1 MVNRKKAALSLAL
14 MAAVALTGSLSVY
27 ASEANA
33 QGNPPVV
40 TAVAQI
46 PEASSSLHVD
56 NTKWNYDETNDIY
69 YQIGLVYCAKPQA
82 TEYESLAVYVPGAY
96 MPSLHVDNTK
106 WNYDETNDIYYQI
119 GLVYCAK
126 PQATEYESLAVYVPG
141 AYMQGV
147 KNPDGTYT
155 CQINPKAKVGN
166 YTTVT
171 APVVMPVNTGGYAAQ
186 KAPSS
191 YDGTGLSTYL
201 SQGFVYVYAG
211 CRGRNNGTNPDG
223 TAYDSGAP
231 WGVTDLKAAV
241 RYLRCNDSLIPG
253 NKNRIFT
260 FGHSGGGAQ
269 SALMGATGD
278 SEMYMP
284 YLSSIGA
291 LMKDSQGKPLSDA
304 IDGAMCWC
312 PITNLTQADL
322 SYEWMMG
329 QFSSEGTRAY
339 GTWTRSLSRDMARAY
354 ADSLNRMGLRD
365 EQGNVLTLTQSE
377 SGIYMAGPYGTWTR
391 SLSRDMARAYAD
403 SLNRMGLRDEQ
414 GNVLTL
420 TQSESGI
427 YMAGP
432 YYDYLKTTIE
442 TSLNNFLKDNQF
454 PLTTGQSDFQVDGAF
469 PGQGAQESMGGWT
482 PPKGAPVMP
491 MAQEEPHTYNS
502 AKEYIDAL
510 NGDNPWITYDEK
522 TNTATISSVEAF
534 VEHMKQATKSVGAF
548 DDKEYID
555 ALNGDNPWIT
565 YDEKTNTATISSVEA
580 FVEHMKQATKSVGA
594 FDDLQKAQA
603 ENLLFGNGQ
612 NDALHFDGNMTY
624 FMEKRQNTYKNYRN
638 GQNDALHFDGNMTY
652 FMEKRQNTYKN
663 YSDYDDSIRQ
673 AYEGDMNNVDA
684 LHVDTLTRQLMYDPM
699 TFILVPAG
707 EKKPSTLAKHW
718 RIHTGISQGD
728 TALTT
733 EVNLALALK
742 QRKDVEDVDFATVWE
757 KKHTMAERTGS
768 STENFIQWVKD
779 SVASEK

>member
-46 PEASSSLHVD
+46 PEASS
-56 NTKWNYDETNDIY
+56 
-69 YQIGLVYCAKPQA
+69 
-82 TEYESLAVYVPGAY
+82 
-96 MPSLHVDNTK
+96 SLHVDNTK

-260 FGHSGGGAQ
+260 FGHSGGDAQ

-377 SGIYMAGPYGTWTR
+377 SGIYMAGPY
-391 SLSRDMARAYAD
+391 
-403 SLNRMGLRDEQ
+403 
-414 GNVLTL
+414 
-420 TQSESGI
+420 
-427 YMAGP
+427 
-432 YYDYLKTTIE
+432 YDYLKTTIE

-491 MAQEEPHTYNS
+491 MTQEEPHTYNS
-502 AKEYIDAL
+502 A
-510 NGDNPWITYDEK
+510 
-522 TNTATISSVEAF
+522 
-534 VEHMKQATKSVGAF
+534 
-548 DDKEYID
+548 KEYID

-603 ENLLFGNGQ
+603 ENLLFG
-612 NDALHFDGNMTY
+612 
-624 FMEKRQNTYKNYRN
+624 N

>member
-33 QGNPPVV
+33 QGNTPVI

-46 PEASSSLHVD
+46 PEAS
-56 NTKWNYDETNDIY
+56 
-69 YQIGLVYCAKPQA
+69 
-82 TEYESLAVYVPGAY
+82 
-96 MPSLHVDNTK
+96 PSLHVDNAK

-166 YTTVT
+166 YTAAT

-211 CRGRNNGTNPDG
+211 CRGRSNGTNPDG
-223 TAYDSGAP
+223 TAYDGGAP

-241 RYLRCNDSLIPG
+241 RYLRYNDSLIPG

-291 LMKDSQGKPLSDA
+291 LMKDRQGKPLSDA

-377 SGIYMAGPYGTWTR
+377 SGIYMAGPY
-391 SLSRDMARAYAD
+391 
-403 SLNRMGLRDEQ
+403 
-414 GNVLTL
+414 
-420 TQSESGI
+420 
-427 YMAGP
+427 
-432 YYDYLKTTIE
+432 YDYLKMTIE

-454 PLTTGQSDFQVDGAF
+454 PLTTGQNDFHVDGAF
-469 PGQGAQESMGGWT
+469 PGQGVQT
-482 PPKGAPVMP
+482 GAPVGMLP
-491 MAQEEPHTYNS
+491 GRPTGPVGGGKDEVHTYNS
-502 AKEYIDAL
+502 A
-510 NGDNPWITYDEK
+510 
-522 TNTATISSVEAF
+522 
-534 VEHMKQATKSVGAF
+534 
-548 DDKEYID
+548 KEYID

-624 FMEKRQNTYKNYRN
+624 FMEKRQNTYNNYR
-638 GQNDALHFDGNMTY
+638 
-652 FMEKRQNTYKN
+652 
-663 YSDYDDSIRQ
+663 DYDDSIRQ

-684 LHVDTLTRQLMYDPM
+684 LYVDTLTRQLMYDPM
-699 TFILVPAG
+699 TFILVPEG

>member
-33 QGNPPVV
+33 QSNTPVI

-46 PEASSSLHVD
+46 PEASPSLHVD
-56 NTKWNYDETNDIY
+56 NAKWNYDETNDIY

-82 TEYESLAVYVPGAY
+82 A
-96 MPSLHVDNTK
+96 
-106 WNYDETNDIYYQI
+106 
-119 GLVYCAK
+119 
-126 PQATEYESLAVYVPG
+126 EYESLAVYVPG

-166 YTTVT
+166 YTAAT

-211 CRGRNNGTNPDG
+211 CRGRSNGTNPDG
-223 TAYDSGAP
+223 TAYDGGAP

-241 RYLRCNDSLIPG
+241 RYLRYNDSLIPG

-291 LMKDSQGKPLSDA
+291 LMKDRQGKPLSDA

-354 ADSLNRMGLRD
+354 
-365 EQGNVLTLTQSE
+365 V
-377 SGIYMAGPYGTWTR
+377 
-391 SLSRDMARAYAD
+391 D

-432 YYDYLKTTIE
+432 YYDYLKMTIE

-454 PLTTGQSDFQVDGAF
+454 PLTTGQNDFHVDGAF
-469 PGQGAQESMGGWT
+469 PGQGVQT
-482 PPKGAPVMP
+482 GAPVGMLTGGP
-491 MAQEEPHTYNS
+491 TGPVGGGKDEVHTYNS

-510 NGDNPWITYDEK
+510 NGDNPWITYDER
-522 TNTATISSVEAF
+522 
-534 VEHMKQATKSVGAF
+534 
-548 DDKEYID
+548 
-555 ALNGDNPWIT
+555 
-565 YDEKTNTATISSVEA
+565 TNTATISSVEA

-624 FMEKRQNTYKNYRN
+624 FMEKRQNTYKNYR
-638 GQNDALHFDGNMTY
+638 
-652 FMEKRQNTYKN
+652 
-663 YSDYDDSIRQ
+663 DYDDSVRQ

-699 TFILVPAG
+699 TFILVPEG

-733 EVNLALALK
+733 EVNLTLALK

-757 KKHTMAERTGS
+757 KKHTMTERTGS
-768 STENFIQWVKD
+768 STDNFIQWVKD

>member
-46 PEASSSLHVD
+46 PEASS
-56 NTKWNYDETNDIY
+56 
-69 YQIGLVYCAKPQA
+69 
-82 TEYESLAVYVPGAY
+82 
-96 MPSLHVDNTK
+96 SLHVDNTK

-211 CRGRNNGTNPDG
+211 CRGRSNGTNPDG
-223 TAYDSGAP
+223 TAYDGGAP

-377 SGIYMAGPYGTWTR
+377 SGIYMAGPY
-391 SLSRDMARAYAD
+391 
-403 SLNRMGLRDEQ
+403 
-414 GNVLTL
+414 
-420 TQSESGI
+420 
-427 YMAGP
+427 
-432 YYDYLKTTIE
+432 YDYLKTTIE

-502 AKEYIDAL
+502 AK
-510 NGDNPWITYDEK
+510 K
-522 TNTATISSVEAF
+522 
-534 VEHMKQATKSVGAF
+534 
-548 DDKEYID
+548 YID

-624 FMEKRQNTYKNYRN
+624 FMEKRQNTYKNY
-638 GQNDALHFDGNMTY
+638 
-652 FMEKRQNTYKN
+652 
-663 YSDYDDSIRQ
+663 SDYDDSIRQ

-684 LHVDTLTRQLMYDPM
+684 LHVDALTRQLMYDPM

>member
-27 ASEANA
+27 ASEANV
-33 QGNPPVV
+33 QGDTPVI

-46 PEASSSLHVD
+46 PAAS
-56 NTKWNYDETNDIY
+56 
-69 YQIGLVYCAKPQA
+69 
-82 TEYESLAVYVPGAY
+82 
-96 MPSLHVDNTK
+96 PSLHVDNTK

-166 YTTVT
+166 YTAAT

-211 CRGRNNGTNPDG
+211 CRGRSNGTNPDG
-223 TAYDSGAP
+223 TAYDGGAP

-241 RYLRCNDSLIPG
+241 RYLRYNDSLIPG

-291 LMKDSQGKPLSDA
+291 LMKDRQGKPLSDA

-377 SGIYMAGPYGTWTR
+377 SGIYMAGPY
-391 SLSRDMARAYAD
+391 
-403 SLNRMGLRDEQ
+403 
-414 GNVLTL
+414 
-420 TQSESGI
+420 
-427 YMAGP
+427 
-432 YYDYLKTTIE
+432 YDYLKTTIE

-454 PLTTGQSDFQVDGAF
+454 PLTTGQDDFHVDGAF
-469 PGQGAQESMGGWT
+469 PGQGVQT
-482 PPKGAPVMP
+482 GAPVGMLP
-491 MAQEEPHTYNS
+491 GGPTGPVGGGKDEVHTYNS

-510 NGDNPWITYDEK
+510 NGDNPWITYDER
-522 TNTATISSVEAF
+522 
-534 VEHMKQATKSVGAF
+534 
-548 DDKEYID
+548 
-555 ALNGDNPWIT
+555 
-565 YDEKTNTATISSVEA
+565 TNTATISSVEA

-624 FMEKRQNTYKNYRN
+624 FMEKRQNTYKNYR
-638 GQNDALHFDGNMTY
+638 
-652 FMEKRQNTYKN
+652 
-663 YSDYDDSIRQ
+663 DYDDSIRQ

-699 TFILVPAG
+699 TFILVPEG

-733 EVNLALALK
+733 EVNLTLALK

-768 STENFIQWVKD
+768 STDNFIQWVKD

>member
-33 QGNPPVV
+33 QGNTPVI

-46 PEASSSLHVD
+46 PEAS
-56 NTKWNYDETNDIY
+56 
-69 YQIGLVYCAKPQA
+69 
-82 TEYESLAVYVPGAY
+82 
-96 MPSLHVDNTK
+96 PSLHVDNAK

-166 YTTVT
+166 YTAAT

-211 CRGRNNGTNPDG
+211 CRGRSNGTNPDG
-223 TAYDSGAP
+223 TAYDGGAP

-241 RYLRCNDSLIPG
+241 RYLRYNDSLIPG

-291 LMKDSQGKPLSDA
+291 LMKDRQGKPLSDA
-304 IDGAMCWC
+304 VDGAMCWC

-377 SGIYMAGPYGTWTR
+377 SGIYMAGPY
-391 SLSRDMARAYAD
+391 
-403 SLNRMGLRDEQ
+403 
-414 GNVLTL
+414 
-420 TQSESGI
+420 
-427 YMAGP
+427 
-432 YYDYLKTTIE
+432 YDYLKTTIE

-454 PLTTGQSDFQVDGAF
+454 PLTTGQNDFHVDGAF
-469 PGQGAQESMGGWT
+469 PGQGVQT
-482 PPKGAPVMP
+482 GAPVGMLP
-491 MAQEEPHTYNS
+491 GGPTGLVGGGKDEVHTYNS

-510 NGDNPWITYDEK
+510 NGNNPWITYDEK
-522 TNTATISSVEAF
+522 TNTATI
-534 VEHMKQATKSVGAF
+534 
-548 DDKEYID
+548 
-555 ALNGDNPWIT
+555 P
-565 YDEKTNTATISSVEA
+565 SVEA

-612 NDALHFDGNMTY
+612 NDALHFEGNMTY
-624 FMEKRQNTYKNYRN
+624 FMEKRQNTYKNYR
-638 GQNDALHFDGNMTY
+638 
-652 FMEKRQNTYKN
+652 
-663 YSDYDDSIRQ
+663 DYDDSIRQ

-768 STENFIQWVKD
+768 SAENFIQWVKD

>member
-46 PEASSSLHVD
+46 PEASS
-56 NTKWNYDETNDIY
+56 
-69 YQIGLVYCAKPQA
+69 
-82 TEYESLAVYVPGAY
+82 
-96 MPSLHVDNTK
+96 SLHVDNTK

-377 SGIYMAGPYGTWTR
+377 SGIYMAGPY
-391 SLSRDMARAYAD
+391 
-403 SLNRMGLRDEQ
+403 
-414 GNVLTL
+414 
-420 TQSESGI
+420 
-427 YMAGP
+427 
-432 YYDYLKTTIE
+432 YDYLKTTIE

-548 DDKEYID
+548 DD
-555 ALNGDNPWIT
+555 
-565 YDEKTNTATISSVEA
+565 
-580 FVEHMKQATKSVGA
+580 
-594 FDDLQKAQA
+594 LQKAQA
-603 ENLLFGNGQ
+603 ENLLFG
-612 NDALHFDGNMTY
+612 
-624 FMEKRQNTYKNYRN
+624 N

-684 LHVDTLTRQLMYDPM
+684 LHVDTRQLMYDPM

>member
-33 QGNPPVV
+33 QGNTPVI

-46 PEASSSLHVD
+46 PEAS
-56 NTKWNYDETNDIY
+56 
-69 YQIGLVYCAKPQA
+69 
-82 TEYESLAVYVPGAY
+82 
-96 MPSLHVDNTK
+96 PSLHVDNAK

-166 YTTVT
+166 YTAAT

-211 CRGRNNGTNPDG
+211 CRGRSNGTNPDG
-223 TAYDSGAP
+223 TAYDGGAP

-241 RYLRCNDSLIPG
+241 RYLRYNDGLIPG

-291 LMKDSQGKPLSDA
+291 LMKDRQGKPLSDA

-377 SGIYMAGPYGTWTR
+377 SGIYMAGPY
-391 SLSRDMARAYAD
+391 
-403 SLNRMGLRDEQ
+403 
-414 GNVLTL
+414 
-420 TQSESGI
+420 
-427 YMAGP
+427 
-432 YYDYLKTTIE
+432 YDYLKMTIE

-454 PLTTGQSDFQVDGAF
+454 PLTTGQNDFHVDGAF
-469 PGQGAQESMGGWT
+469 PGQGAQEPMGGWT
-482 PPKGAPVMP
+482 PPKGAPMMP

-534 VEHMKQATKSVGAF
+534 VEHMKQ
-548 DDKEYID
+548 
-555 ALNGDNPWIT
+555 P
-565 YDEKTNTATISSVEA
+565 
-580 FVEHMKQATKSVGA
+580 TKSVGA

-624 FMEKRQNTYKNYRN
+624 FMEKRQNTYKNYR
-638 GQNDALHFDGNMTY
+638 
-652 FMEKRQNTYKN
+652 
-663 YSDYDDSIRQ
+663 DYDDSIRQ

>member
-33 QGNPPVV
+33 QGNTPVV

-46 PEASSSLHVD
+46 PEAS
-56 NTKWNYDETNDIY
+56 
-69 YQIGLVYCAKPQA
+69 
-82 TEYESLAVYVPGAY
+82 
-96 MPSLHVDNTK
+96 PSLHVDNTK

-166 YTTVT
+166 YTAVT

-211 CRGRNNGTNPDG
+211 CRGRSNGTNPDG
-223 TAYDSGAP
+223 TTYDGGAP

-241 RYLRCNDSLIPG
+241 RYLRYNDSLIPG

-329 QFSSEGTRAY
+329 QFSSEGTRA
-339 GTWTRSLSRDMARAY
+339 
-354 ADSLNRMGLRD
+354 
-365 EQGNVLTLTQSE
+365 
-377 SGIYMAGPYGTWTR
+377 YGTWTR

-548 DDKEYID
+548 DD
-555 ALNGDNPWIT
+555 
-565 YDEKTNTATISSVEA
+565 
-580 FVEHMKQATKSVGA
+580 
-594 FDDLQKAQA
+594 LQKAQA
-603 ENLLFGNGQ
+603 ENLLFG
-612 NDALHFDGNMTY
+612 
-624 FMEKRQNTYKNYRN
+624 N

>member
-82 TEYESLAVYVPGAY
+82 TEYESLAVYVPG
-96 MPSLHVDNTK
+96 V
-106 WNYDETNDIYYQI
+106 
-119 GLVYCAK
+119 
-126 PQATEYESLAVYVPG
+126 
-141 AYMQGV
+141 YMQGV

-211 CRGRNNGTNPDG
+211 CRGRSNGTNPDG
-223 TAYDSGAP
+223 TAYDGGAP

-329 QFSSEGTRAY
+329 QFSSEGTRA
-339 GTWTRSLSRDMARAY
+339 
-354 ADSLNRMGLRD
+354 
-365 EQGNVLTLTQSE
+365 
-377 SGIYMAGPYGTWTR
+377 YGTWTR

-548 DDKEYID
+548 DD
-555 ALNGDNPWIT
+555 
-565 YDEKTNTATISSVEA
+565 
-580 FVEHMKQATKSVGA
+580 
-594 FDDLQKAQA
+594 LQKAQA
-603 ENLLFGNGQ
+603 ENLLFG
-612 NDALHFDGNMTY
+612 
-624 FMEKRQNTYKNYRN
+624 N

-684 LHVDTLTRQLMYDPM
+684 LHVDALTRQLMYDPM

>member
-46 PEASSSLHVD
+46 PEASS
-56 NTKWNYDETNDIY
+56 
-69 YQIGLVYCAKPQA
+69 
-82 TEYESLAVYVPGAY
+82 
-96 MPSLHVDNTK
+96 SLHVDNTK

-211 CRGRNNGTNPDG
+211 CRGRSNGTNPDG
-223 TAYDSGAP
+223 TAYDGGAP

-260 FGHSGGGAQ
+260 FGHSGGDAQ

-377 SGIYMAGPYGTWTR
+377 SGIYMAGPY
-391 SLSRDMARAYAD
+391 
-403 SLNRMGLRDEQ
+403 
-414 GNVLTL
+414 
-420 TQSESGI
+420 
-427 YMAGP
+427 
-432 YYDYLKTTIE
+432 YDYLKTTIE

-482 PPKGAPVMP
+482 PSKGAPVMP
-491 MAQEEPHTYNS
+491 MTQEEPHTYNS
-502 AKEYIDAL
+502 A
-510 NGDNPWITYDEK
+510 
-522 TNTATISSVEAF
+522 
-534 VEHMKQATKSVGAF
+534 
-548 DDKEYID
+548 KEYID

-612 NDALHFDGNMTY
+612 D
-624 FMEKRQNTYKNYRN
+624 
-638 GQNDALHFDGNMTY
+638 DALHFDGNMTY

>member
-1 MVNRKKAALSLAL
+1 MVNRKKTALALAL

-33 QGNPPVV
+33 QGNTPVI

-46 PEASSSLHVD
+46 PEASPSLHVD
-56 NTKWNYDETNDIY
+56 NTRWNYDETNDIY
-69 YQIGLVYCAKPQA
+69 YQIGLIYCAKPQA
-82 TEYESLAVYVPGAY
+82 A
-96 MPSLHVDNTK
+96 
-106 WNYDETNDIYYQI
+106 
-119 GLVYCAK
+119 
-126 PQATEYESLAVYVPG
+126 EYESLAVYVPG

-166 YTTVT
+166 YTAAT

-211 CRGRNNGTNPDG
+211 CRGRSNGTNPDG
-223 TAYDSGAP
+223 TAYDGGAP

-241 RYLRCNDSLIPG
+241 RYLRYNDSLIPG

-291 LMKDSQGKPLSDA
+291 LMKDRQGKPLSDA
-304 IDGAMCWC
+304 IDGTMCWC

-377 SGIYMAGPYGTWTR
+377 SGIYMAGPY
-391 SLSRDMARAYAD
+391 
-403 SLNRMGLRDEQ
+403 
-414 GNVLTL
+414 
-420 TQSESGI
+420 
-427 YMAGP
+427 
-432 YYDYLKTTIE
+432 YDYLKMTIE

-454 PLTTGQSDFQVDGAF
+454 PLTTGQNDFHVDGAF
-469 PGQGAQESMGGWT
+469 PGQGVQT
-482 PPKGAPVMP
+482 GAPVGMLP
-491 MAQEEPHTYNS
+491 GGPTGPVGGGKDEVHTYNS

-510 NGDNPWITYDEK
+510 NGDN
-522 TNTATISSVEAF
+522 S
-534 VEHMKQATKSVGAF
+534 
-548 DDKEYID
+548 
-555 ALNGDNPWIT
+555 WIT

-624 FMEKRQNTYKNYRN
+624 FMEKRQNTYKNYR
-638 GQNDALHFDGNMTY
+638 
-652 FMEKRQNTYKN
+652 
-663 YSDYDDSIRQ
+663 DYDDSVRQ

-684 LHVDTLTRQLMYDPM
+684 LYVDTLTRQLMYDPM

-757 KKHTMAERTGS
+757 KKHTMAERIGS
-768 STENFIQWVKD
+768 STDNFIQWVKD

>member
-46 PEASSSLHVD
+46 PEASS
-56 NTKWNYDETNDIY
+56 
-69 YQIGLVYCAKPQA
+69 
-82 TEYESLAVYVPGAY
+82 
-96 MPSLHVDNTK
+96 SLHVDNTK

-377 SGIYMAGPYGTWTR
+377 SGIYMAGPY
-391 SLSRDMARAYAD
+391 
-403 SLNRMGLRDEQ
+403 
-414 GNVLTL
+414 
-420 TQSESGI
+420 
-427 YMAGP
+427 
-432 YYDYLKTTIE
+432 YDYLKTTIE

-534 VEHMKQATKSVGAF
+534 VEHMKQ
-548 DDKEYID
+548 
-555 ALNGDNPWIT
+555 
-565 YDEKTNTATISSVEA
+565 TI
-580 FVEHMKQATKSVGA
+580 KSVGA

-603 ENLLFGNGQ
+603 ENLLFG
-612 NDALHFDGNMTY
+612 
-624 FMEKRQNTYKNYRN
+624 N

>member
-46 PEASSSLHVD
+46 PEASS
-56 NTKWNYDETNDIY
+56 
-69 YQIGLVYCAKPQA
+69 
-82 TEYESLAVYVPGAY
+82 
-96 MPSLHVDNTK
+96 SLHVDNTK

-211 CRGRNNGTNPDG
+211 CRGRSNGTNPDG
-223 TAYDSGAP
+223 TAYDGGAP

-312 PITNLTQADL
+312 PVTNLTQADL

-329 QFSSEGTRAY
+329 QFSSEGTRA
-339 GTWTRSLSRDMARAY
+339 
-354 ADSLNRMGLRD
+354 
-365 EQGNVLTLTQSE
+365 
-377 SGIYMAGPYGTWTR
+377 YGTWTR

-548 DDKEYID
+548 DD
-555 ALNGDNPWIT
+555 
-565 YDEKTNTATISSVEA
+565 
-580 FVEHMKQATKSVGA
+580 
-594 FDDLQKAQA
+594 LQKAQA
-603 ENLLFGNGQ
+603 ENLLFG
-612 NDALHFDGNMTY
+612 
-624 FMEKRQNTYKNYRN
+624 N

-684 LHVDTLTRQLMYDPM
+684 LHVDALTRQLMYDPM

-718 RIHTGISQGD
+718 RIHTGIS
-728 TALTT
+728 
-733 EVNLALALK
+733 
-742 QRKDVEDVDFATVWE
+742 
-757 KKHTMAERTGS
+757 
-768 STENFIQWVKD
+768 
-779 SVASEK
+779 

>member
-33 QGNPPVV
+33 QGNTPVI

-46 PEASSSLHVD
+46 PEAS
-56 NTKWNYDETNDIY
+56 
-69 YQIGLVYCAKPQA
+69 
-82 TEYESLAVYVPGAY
+82 
-96 MPSLHVDNTK
+96 PSLHVDNAK

-166 YTTVT
+166 YTAAT

-211 CRGRNNGTNPDG
+211 CRGRSNGTNPDG
-223 TAYDSGAP
+223 TAYDGGAP

-241 RYLRCNDSLIPG
+241 RYLRYNDSLIPG

-291 LMKDSQGKPLSDA
+291 LMKDRQGKPLSDA
-304 IDGAMCWC
+304 VDGAMCWC

-377 SGIYMAGPYGTWTR
+377 SGIYMAGPY
-391 SLSRDMARAYAD
+391 
-403 SLNRMGLRDEQ
+403 
-414 GNVLTL
+414 
-420 TQSESGI
+420 
-427 YMAGP
+427 
-432 YYDYLKTTIE
+432 YDYLKTTIE

-454 PLTTGQSDFQVDGAF
+454 PLTTGQNDFHVDGAF
-469 PGQGAQESMGGWT
+469 PGQGVQT
-482 PPKGAPVMP
+482 GAPVGMLP
-491 MAQEEPHTYNS
+491 GGPTGLVGGGKDEVHTYNS

-522 TNTATISSVEAF
+522 TNTATI
-534 VEHMKQATKSVGAF
+534 
-548 DDKEYID
+548 
-555 ALNGDNPWIT
+555 P
-565 YDEKTNTATISSVEA
+565 SVEA

-624 FMEKRQNTYKNYRN
+624 FMEKRQNTYKNYR
-638 GQNDALHFDGNMTY
+638 
-652 FMEKRQNTYKN
+652 
-663 YSDYDDSIRQ
+663 DYDDSIRQ

>member
-46 PEASSSLHVD
+46 PEASS
-56 NTKWNYDETNDIY
+56 
-69 YQIGLVYCAKPQA
+69 
-82 TEYESLAVYVPGAY
+82 
-96 MPSLHVDNTK
+96 SLHVDNTK

-377 SGIYMAGPYGTWTR
+377 SGIYMAGPY
-391 SLSRDMARAYAD
+391 
-403 SLNRMGLRDEQ
+403 
-414 GNVLTL
+414 
-420 TQSESGI
+420 
-427 YMAGP
+427 
-432 YYDYLKTTIE
+432 YDYLKTTIE

-469 PGQGAQESMGGWT
+469 PGQ
-482 PPKGAPVMP
+482 GAPVMP

-548 DDKEYID
+548 DD
-555 ALNGDNPWIT
+555 
-565 YDEKTNTATISSVEA
+565 
-580 FVEHMKQATKSVGA
+580 
-594 FDDLQKAQA
+594 LQKAQA
-603 ENLLFGNGQ
+603 ENLLFG
-612 NDALHFDGNMTY
+612 
-624 FMEKRQNTYKNYRN
+624 N

>member
-46 PEASSSLHVD
+46 PEASS
-56 NTKWNYDETNDIY
+56 
-69 YQIGLVYCAKPQA
+69 
-82 TEYESLAVYVPGAY
+82 
-96 MPSLHVDNTK
+96 SLHVDNTK

-211 CRGRNNGTNPDG
+211 CRGRSNGTNPDG
-223 TAYDSGAP
+223 TAYDGGAP

-260 FGHSGGGAQ
+260 FGHSGGDAQ

-377 SGIYMAGPYGTWTR
+377 SGIYMAGPY
-391 SLSRDMARAYAD
+391 
-403 SLNRMGLRDEQ
+403 
-414 GNVLTL
+414 
-420 TQSESGI
+420 
-427 YMAGP
+427 
-432 YYDYLKTTIE
+432 YDYLKTTIE

-454 PLTTGQSDFQVDGAF
+454 PLTTGQSDFQGDGAF

-491 MAQEEPHTYNS
+491 MTQEEPHTYNS
-502 AKEYIDAL
+502 A
-510 NGDNPWITYDEK
+510 
-522 TNTATISSVEAF
+522 
-534 VEHMKQATKSVGAF
+534 
-548 DDKEYID
+548 KEYID

-612 NDALHFDGNMTY
+612 D
-624 FMEKRQNTYKNYRN
+624 
-638 GQNDALHFDGNMTY
+638 DALHFDGNMTY

>member
-33 QGNPPVV
+33 QGNTPVI

-46 PEASSSLHVD
+46 PEAS
-56 NTKWNYDETNDIY
+56 
-69 YQIGLVYCAKPQA
+69 
-82 TEYESLAVYVPGAY
+82 
-96 MPSLHVDNTK
+96 PSLHVDNAK

-166 YTTVT
+166 YTAAT

-211 CRGRNNGTNPDG
+211 CRGRSNGTNPDG
-223 TAYDSGAP
+223 TAYDGGAP

-241 RYLRCNDSLIPG
+241 RYLRYNDSLIPG

-291 LMKDSQGKPLSDA
+291 LMKDRQGKPLSDA

-312 PITNLTQADL
+312 LITNLTQADL

-377 SGIYMAGPYGTWTR
+377 SGIYMAGPY
-391 SLSRDMARAYAD
+391 
-403 SLNRMGLRDEQ
+403 
-414 GNVLTL
+414 
-420 TQSESGI
+420 
-427 YMAGP
+427 
-432 YYDYLKTTIE
+432 YDYLKTTIE

-454 PLTTGQSDFQVDGAF
+454 SLTTGQNDFHVDGAF
-469 PGQGAQESMGGWT
+469 PGQGVQT
-482 PPKGAPVMP
+482 GAPVGMLP
-491 MAQEEPHTYNS
+491 GGPTGPVGGGKDEVHTYNS
-502 AKEYIDAL
+502 A
-510 NGDNPWITYDEK
+510 
-522 TNTATISSVEAF
+522 
-534 VEHMKQATKSVGAF
+534 
-548 DDKEYID
+548 KEYID

-624 FMEKRQNTYKNYRN
+624 FMEKRQNTYKNYR
-638 GQNDALHFDGNMTY
+638 
-652 FMEKRQNTYKN
+652 
-663 YSDYDDSIRQ
+663 DYDDSIRQ

-699 TFILVPAG
+699 TFILVPEG

>member
-33 QGNPPVV
+33 QGNTPVI

-46 PEASSSLHVD
+46 PEAS
-56 NTKWNYDETNDIY
+56 
-69 YQIGLVYCAKPQA
+69 
-82 TEYESLAVYVPGAY
+82 
-96 MPSLHVDNTK
+96 PSLHVDNAK

-166 YTTVT
+166 YTAAT

-186 KAPSS
+186 KSPSS

-211 CRGRNNGTNPDG
+211 CRGRSNGTNPDG
-223 TAYDSGAP
+223 TAYDGGAP

-241 RYLRCNDSLIPG
+241 RYLRYNDSLIPG

-291 LMKDSQGKPLSDA
+291 LMKDRQGKPLSDA
-304 IDGAMCWC
+304 VDGAMCWC

-377 SGIYMAGPYGTWTR
+377 SGIYMAGPY
-391 SLSRDMARAYAD
+391 
-403 SLNRMGLRDEQ
+403 
-414 GNVLTL
+414 
-420 TQSESGI
+420 
-427 YMAGP
+427 
-432 YYDYLKTTIE
+432 YDYLKTTIE

-454 PLTTGQSDFQVDGAF
+454 PLTTGQNDFHVDGAF
-469 PGQGAQESMGGWT
+469 PGQGVQT
-482 PPKGAPVMP
+482 GAPVGMLP
-491 MAQEEPHTYNS
+491 GGPTGLVGGGKDEVHTYNS

-510 NGDNPWITYDEK
+510 NGNNPWITYDEK
-522 TNTATISSVEAF
+522 TNTATI
-534 VEHMKQATKSVGAF
+534 
-548 DDKEYID
+548 
-555 ALNGDNPWIT
+555 P
-565 YDEKTNTATISSVEA
+565 SVEA

-612 NDALHFDGNMTY
+612 NDALHFEGNMTY
-624 FMEKRQNTYKNYRN
+624 FMEKRQNTYKNYR
-638 GQNDALHFDGNMTY
+638 
-652 FMEKRQNTYKN
+652 
-663 YSDYDDSIRQ
+663 DYDDSIRQ

-768 STENFIQWVKD
+768 SAENFIQWVKD

>member
-33 QGNPPVV
+33 QGNTPVI

-46 PEASSSLHVD
+46 PEAS
-56 NTKWNYDETNDIY
+56 
-69 YQIGLVYCAKPQA
+69 
-82 TEYESLAVYVPGAY
+82 
-96 MPSLHVDNTK
+96 PSLHVDNAK

-166 YTTVT
+166 YTAAT

-211 CRGRNNGTNPDG
+211 CRGRSNGTNPDG
-223 TAYDSGAP
+223 TAYDGGAP

-241 RYLRCNDSLIPG
+241 RYLRYNDSLIPG

-291 LMKDSQGKPLSDA
+291 LMKDRQGKPLSDA
-304 IDGAMCWC
+304 VDGAMCWC

-377 SGIYMAGPYGTWTR
+377 SGIYMAGPY
-391 SLSRDMARAYAD
+391 
-403 SLNRMGLRDEQ
+403 
-414 GNVLTL
+414 
-420 TQSESGI
+420 
-427 YMAGP
+427 
-432 YYDYLKTTIE
+432 YDYLKTTIE

-454 PLTTGQSDFQVDGAF
+454 PLTTGQNDFHVDGAF
-469 PGQGAQESMGGWT
+469 PGQGVQT
-482 PPKGAPVMP
+482 GAPVGMLP
-491 MAQEEPHTYNS
+491 GGPTGGGKDEVHTYNS

-522 TNTATISSVEAF
+522 TNTATI
-534 VEHMKQATKSVGAF
+534 
-548 DDKEYID
+548 
-555 ALNGDNPWIT
+555 P
-565 YDEKTNTATISSVEA
+565 SVEA

-624 FMEKRQNTYKNYRN
+624 FMEKRQNTYKNYR
-638 GQNDALHFDGNMTY
+638 
-652 FMEKRQNTYKN
+652 
-663 YSDYDDSIRQ
+663 DYDDSIRQ

-684 LHVDTLTRQLMYDPM
+684 LHVDTLTRQLMYDPL

>member
-46 PEASSSLHVD
+46 PAASS
-56 NTKWNYDETNDIY
+56 
-69 YQIGLVYCAKPQA
+69 
-82 TEYESLAVYVPGAY
+82 
-96 MPSLHVDNTK
+96 SLHVDNTK

-171 APVVMPVNTGGYAAQ
+171 APVVMPVNTGGYAVQ

-211 CRGRNNGTNPDG
+211 YRGRNNGTNPDG

-377 SGIYMAGPYGTWTR
+377 SGIYMAGPY
-391 SLSRDMARAYAD
+391 
-403 SLNRMGLRDEQ
+403 
-414 GNVLTL
+414 
-420 TQSESGI
+420 
-427 YMAGP
+427 
-432 YYDYLKTTIE
+432 YDYLKTTIE

-548 DDKEYID
+548 DD
-555 ALNGDNPWIT
+555 
-565 YDEKTNTATISSVEA
+565 
-580 FVEHMKQATKSVGA
+580 
-594 FDDLQKAQA
+594 LQKAQA
-603 ENLLFGNGQ
+603 ENLLFG
-612 NDALHFDGNMTY
+612 
-624 FMEKRQNTYKNYRN
+624 N

-718 RIHTGISQGD
+718 RIHTGIFQGD

>member
-69 YQIGLVYCAKPQA
+69 YL
-82 TEYESLAVYVPGAY
+82 
-96 MPSLHVDNTK
+96 
-106 WNYDETNDIYYQI
+106 I

-377 SGIYMAGPYGTWTR
+377 SGIYMAGPY
-391 SLSRDMARAYAD
+391 
-403 SLNRMGLRDEQ
+403 
-414 GNVLTL
+414 
-420 TQSESGI
+420 
-427 YMAGP
+427 
-432 YYDYLKTTIE
+432 YDYLKTTIE

-548 DDKEYID
+548 DD
-555 ALNGDNPWIT
+555 
-565 YDEKTNTATISSVEA
+565 
-580 FVEHMKQATKSVGA
+580 
-594 FDDLQKAQA
+594 LQKAQA
-603 ENLLFGNGQ
+603 ENLLFG
-612 NDALHFDGNMTY
+612 
-624 FMEKRQNTYKNYRN
+624 N

>member
-33 QGNPPVV
+33 QSNTPVI
-40 TAVAQI
+40 TAVAQV
-46 PEASSSLHVD
+46 PEVL
-56 NTKWNYDETNDIY
+56 
-69 YQIGLVYCAKPQA
+69 
-82 TEYESLAVYVPGAY
+82 
-96 MPSLHVDNTK
+96 PSLHVDNAK

-166 YTTVT
+166 YTAAT

-211 CRGRNNGTNPDG
+211 CRGRSNGTNPDG
-223 TAYDSGAP
+223 TAYDGGAP

-241 RYLRCNDSLIPG
+241 RYLRYNDSLIPG

-377 SGIYMAGPYGTWTR
+377 SGIYMAG
-391 SLSRDMARAYAD
+391 S
-403 SLNRMGLRDEQ
+403 
-414 GNVLTL
+414 
-420 TQSESGI
+420 
-427 YMAGP
+427 
-432 YYDYLKTTIE
+432 YYDYLKMTIE

-454 PLTTGQSDFQVDGAF
+454 PLTTGQNDFHVDGAF
-469 PGQGAQESMGGWT
+469 PGQGVQT
-482 PPKGAPVMP
+482 GAPVGMLP
-491 MAQEEPHTYNS
+491 GRPTGPVGGGKDEVHTYNS
-502 AKEYIDAL
+502 A
-510 NGDNPWITYDEK
+510 
-522 TNTATISSVEAF
+522 
-534 VEHMKQATKSVGAF
+534 
-548 DDKEYID
+548 KEYID

-624 FMEKRQNTYKNYRN
+624 FMEKRQNTYNNYR
-638 GQNDALHFDGNMTY
+638 
-652 FMEKRQNTYKN
+652 
-663 YSDYDDSIRQ
+663 DYDDSIRQ

-733 EVNLALALK
+733 EINLALALK

-768 STENFIQWVKD
+768 STDNFIQWVKD

>member
-33 QGNPPVV
+33 QGNTPVV

-46 PEASSSLHVD
+46 PEAS
-56 NTKWNYDETNDIY
+56 
-69 YQIGLVYCAKPQA
+69 
-82 TEYESLAVYVPGAY
+82 
-96 MPSLHVDNTK
+96 PSLHVDNTK

-141 AYMQGV
+141 VYMQGV

-166 YTTVT
+166 YTAAT

-211 CRGRNNGTNPDG
+211 CRGRSNGTNPDG
-223 TAYDSGAP
+223 TAYDGGAP

-241 RYLRCNDSLIPG
+241 RYLRYNDSLIPG

-312 PITNLTQADL
+312 PITNLTQANL

-339 GTWTRSLSRDMARAY
+339 GTWTRSLSK
-354 ADSLNRMGLRD
+354 
-365 EQGNVLTLTQSE
+365 
-377 SGIYMAGPYGTWTR
+377 
-391 SLSRDMARAYAD
+391 DMARAYAD

-454 PLTTGQSDFQVDGAF
+454 PLTTGQRDFQVDGAF

-548 DDKEYID
+548 DD
-555 ALNGDNPWIT
+555 
-565 YDEKTNTATISSVEA
+565 
-580 FVEHMKQATKSVGA
+580 
-594 FDDLQKAQA
+594 LQKAQA

-624 FMEKRQNTYKNYRN
+624 FMEKRQNTYKNYR
-638 GQNDALHFDGNMTY
+638 
-652 FMEKRQNTYKN
+652 
-663 YSDYDDSIRQ
+663 DYDDSIRQ

-768 STENFIQWVKD
+768 STDNFINWVNE
-779 SVASEK
+779 SVAGEK

>member
-33 QGNPPVV
+33 QSNTPVI

-46 PEASSSLHVD
+46 PEAS
-56 NTKWNYDETNDIY
+56 
-69 YQIGLVYCAKPQA
+69 
-82 TEYESLAVYVPGAY
+82 
-96 MPSLHVDNTK
+96 PSLHVDNAK

-166 YTTVT
+166 YTAAT

-211 CRGRNNGTNPDG
+211 CRGRSNGTNPDG
-223 TAYDSGAP
+223 TAYDGGAP

-241 RYLRCNDSLIPG
+241 RYLRYNDSLIPG

-291 LMKDSQGKPLSDA
+291 LMKDRQGKPLSDA

-339 GTWTRSLSRDMARAY
+339 GTWTRSLSR
-354 ADSLNRMGLRD
+354 N
-365 EQGNVLTLTQSE
+365 
-377 SGIYMAGPYGTWTR
+377 
-391 SLSRDMARAYAD
+391 MARAYAD

-432 YYDYLKTTIE
+432 YYDYLKMTIE

-454 PLTTGQSDFQVDGAF
+454 PLTTGQNDFHVDGAF
-469 PGQGAQESMGGWT
+469 PGQGAQEPMGGWT
-482 PPKGAPVMP
+482 PSKGAPMMP

-502 AKEYIDAL
+502 A
-510 NGDNPWITYDEK
+510 
-522 TNTATISSVEAF
+522 
-534 VEHMKQATKSVGAF
+534 
-548 DDKEYID
+548 KEYID

-624 FMEKRQNTYKNYRN
+624 FMEKRQNTYKNYR
-638 GQNDALHFDGNMTY
+638 
-652 FMEKRQNTYKN
+652 
-663 YSDYDDSIRQ
+663 DYDDSIRQ

>member
-33 QGNPPVV
+33 QGNTPVI

-46 PEASSSLHVD
+46 PEAS
-56 NTKWNYDETNDIY
+56 
-69 YQIGLVYCAKPQA
+69 
-82 TEYESLAVYVPGAY
+82 
-96 MPSLHVDNTK
+96 PSLHVDNAK

-166 YTTVT
+166 YTAAT

-211 CRGRNNGTNPDG
+211 CRGRSNGTNPDG
-223 TAYDSGAP
+223 TAYDGGAP

-241 RYLRCNDSLIPG
+241 RYLRYNDSLIPG

-291 LMKDSQGKPLSDA
+291 LMKDRQGKPLSDA
-304 IDGAMCWC
+304 VDGAMCWC

-377 SGIYMAGPYGTWTR
+377 SGIYMAGPY
-391 SLSRDMARAYAD
+391 
-403 SLNRMGLRDEQ
+403 
-414 GNVLTL
+414 
-420 TQSESGI
+420 
-427 YMAGP
+427 
-432 YYDYLKTTIE
+432 YDYLKTTIE

-454 PLTTGQSDFQVDGAF
+454 PLTTGQNDFHVDGAF
-469 PGQGAQESMGGWT
+469 PGQGVQT
-482 PPKGAPVMP
+482 GAPVGMLP
-491 MAQEEPHTYNS
+491 GGPTGLVGEEKMKCIP
-502 AKEYIDAL
+502 
-510 NGDNPWITYDEK
+510 IT
-522 TNTATISSVEAF
+522 V
-534 VEHMKQATKSVGAF
+534 Q
-548 DDKEYID
+548 
-555 ALNGDNPWIT
+555 
-565 YDEKTNTATISSVEA
+565 
-580 FVEHMKQATKSVGA
+580 
-594 FDDLQKAQA
+594 
-603 ENLLFGNGQ
+603 
-612 NDALHFDGNMTY
+612 
-624 FMEKRQNTYKNYRN
+624 RN
-638 GQNDALHFDGNMTY
+638 
-652 FMEKRQNTYKN
+652 
-663 YSDYDDSIRQ
+663 I
-673 AYEGDMNNVDA
+673 
-684 LHVDTLTRQLMYDPM
+684 LM
-699 TFILVPAG
+699 
-707 EKKPSTLAKHW
+707 
-718 RIHTGISQGD
+718 R
-728 TALTT
+728 
-733 EVNLALALK
+733 
-742 QRKDVEDVDFATVWE
+742 
-757 KKHTMAERTGS
+757 
-768 STENFIQWVKD
+768 
-779 SVASEK
+779 

>member
-46 PEASSSLHVD
+46 PEASS
-56 NTKWNYDETNDIY
+56 
-69 YQIGLVYCAKPQA
+69 
-82 TEYESLAVYVPGAY
+82 
-96 MPSLHVDNTK
+96 SLHVDNTK

-377 SGIYMAGPYGTWTR
+377 SGIYMAGPY
-391 SLSRDMARAYAD
+391 
-403 SLNRMGLRDEQ
+403 
-414 GNVLTL
+414 
-420 TQSESGI
+420 
-427 YMAGP
+427 
-432 YYDYLKTTIE
+432 YDYLKTTIE

-548 DDKEYID
+548 DD
-555 ALNGDNPWIT
+555 
-565 YDEKTNTATISSVEA
+565 
-580 FVEHMKQATKSVGA
+580 
-594 FDDLQKAQA
+594 LQKAQA
-603 ENLLFGNGQ
+603 ENLLFG
-612 NDALHFDGNMTY
+612 
-624 FMEKRQNTYKNYRN
+624 N

>member
-33 QGNPPVV
+33 QGNTPVI

-46 PEASSSLHVD
+46 PEAS
-56 NTKWNYDETNDIY
+56 
-69 YQIGLVYCAKPQA
+69 
-82 TEYESLAVYVPGAY
+82 
-96 MPSLHVDNTK
+96 PSLHVDNAK

-166 YTTVT
+166 YTAAT

-186 KAPSS
+186 KALSS

-211 CRGRNNGTNPDG
+211 CRGRSNGTNPDG
-223 TAYDSGAP
+223 TAYDGGAP

-241 RYLRCNDSLIPG
+241 RYLRYNDSLIPG

-291 LMKDSQGKPLSDA
+291 LMKDRQGKPLSDA

-329 QFSSEGTRAY
+329 QFSSEGTR
-339 GTWTRSLSRDMARAY
+339 T
-354 ADSLNRMGLRD
+354 
-365 EQGNVLTLTQSE
+365 
-377 SGIYMAGPYGTWTR
+377 YGTWTR

-454 PLTTGQSDFQVDGAF
+454 PLTTGQNDFHVDGAF
-469 PGQGAQESMGGWT
+469 PGQGAQEPMGGWT
-482 PPKGAPVMP
+482 PPKGAPMMP

-502 AKEYIDAL
+502 A
-510 NGDNPWITYDEK
+510 
-522 TNTATISSVEAF
+522 
-534 VEHMKQATKSVGAF
+534 
-548 DDKEYID
+548 KEYID

-624 FMEKRQNTYKNYRN
+624 FMEKRQNTYNNYR
-638 GQNDALHFDGNMTY
+638 
-652 FMEKRQNTYKN
+652 
-663 YSDYDDSIRQ
+663 DYDDSVRQ

-684 LHVDTLTRQLMYDPM
+684 LYVDTLTRQLMYDPM

>member
-46 PEASSSLHVD
+46 PEAS
-56 NTKWNYDETNDIY
+56 
-69 YQIGLVYCAKPQA
+69 
-82 TEYESLAVYVPGAY
+82 
-96 MPSLHVDNTK
+96 PSLHVDNTK

-166 YTTVT
+166 YTAVT

-211 CRGRNNGTNPDG
+211 CRGRSNGTNPDG
-223 TAYDSGAP
+223 TAYDGGAP

-241 RYLRCNDSLIPG
+241 RYLRYNDSLIPG

-377 SGIYMAGPYGTWTR
+377 SGIYMAGPY
-391 SLSRDMARAYAD
+391 
-403 SLNRMGLRDEQ
+403 
-414 GNVLTL
+414 
-420 TQSESGI
+420 
-427 YMAGP
+427 
-432 YYDYLKTTIE
+432 YDYLKTTIE

-454 PLTTGQSDFQVDGAF
+454 PLTTGQNDFQVDGAF

-491 MAQEEPHTYNS
+491 MTQEEPHTYNS
-502 AKEYIDAL
+502 A
-510 NGDNPWITYDEK
+510 
-522 TNTATISSVEAF
+522 
-534 VEHMKQATKSVGAF
+534 
-548 DDKEYID
+548 KEYID

-624 FMEKRQNTYKNYRN
+624 FMEKRQNTYKNY
-638 GQNDALHFDGNMTY
+638 
-652 FMEKRQNTYKN
+652 
-663 YSDYDDSIRQ
+663 SDYDDSIRQ

-707 EKKPSTLAKHW
+707 EKKQSTLAKHW

-768 STENFIQWVKD
+768 STGNFIQWVKD

>member
-33 QGNPPVV
+33 QGNTPVI

-46 PEASSSLHVD
+46 TEAS
-56 NTKWNYDETNDIY
+56 
-69 YQIGLVYCAKPQA
+69 
-82 TEYESLAVYVPGAY
+82 
-96 MPSLHVDNTK
+96 PSLHVDNAK
-106 WNYDETNDIYYQI
+106 WNYDGTNDIYYQI

-166 YTTVT
+166 YTAAT

-211 CRGRNNGTNPDG
+211 CRGRSNGTNPDG
-223 TAYDSGAP
+223 TAYDGGAP

-241 RYLRCNDSLIPG
+241 RYLRYNDGLIPG

-291 LMKDSQGKPLSDA
+291 LMKDRQGKPLSDA

-377 SGIYMAGPYGTWTR
+377 SGIYMAGPY
-391 SLSRDMARAYAD
+391 
-403 SLNRMGLRDEQ
+403 
-414 GNVLTL
+414 
-420 TQSESGI
+420 
-427 YMAGP
+427 
-432 YYDYLKTTIE
+432 YDYLKMTIE

-454 PLTTGQSDFQVDGAF
+454 PLTTGQNDFHVDGAF
-469 PGQGAQESMGGWT
+469 PGQGVQT
-482 PPKGAPVMP
+482 GAPVGMLP
-491 MAQEEPHTYNS
+491 GGPTGPVGGGKDEVHTYNS

-510 NGDNPWITYDEK
+510 NGDNPWITYDER
-522 TNTATISSVEAF
+522 
-534 VEHMKQATKSVGAF
+534 
-548 DDKEYID
+548 
-555 ALNGDNPWIT
+555 
-565 YDEKTNTATISSVEA
+565 TNTATISSVEA

-624 FMEKRQNTYKNYRN
+624 FMEKRQNTYKNYR
-638 GQNDALHFDGNMTY
+638 
-652 FMEKRQNTYKN
+652 
-663 YSDYDDSIRQ
+663 DYDDSIRQ

-699 TFILVPAG
+699 TFILVPEG

-733 EVNLALALK
+733 EVNLTLALK

>member
-46 PEASSSLHVD
+46 PEASS
-56 NTKWNYDETNDIY
+56 
-69 YQIGLVYCAKPQA
+69 
-82 TEYESLAVYVPGAY
+82 
-96 MPSLHVDNTK
+96 SLHVDNTK

-377 SGIYMAGPYGTWTR
+377 SGIYMAGPY
-391 SLSRDMARAYAD
+391 
-403 SLNRMGLRDEQ
+403 
-414 GNVLTL
+414 
-420 TQSESGI
+420 
-427 YMAGP
+427 
-432 YYDYLKTTIE
+432 YDYLKTTIE

-534 VEHMKQATKSVGAF
+534 VEHMKQA
-548 DDKEYID
+548 I
-555 ALNGDNPWIT
+555 
-565 YDEKTNTATISSVEA
+565 
-580 FVEHMKQATKSVGA
+580 KSVGA

-603 ENLLFGNGQ
+603 ENLLFG
-612 NDALHFDGNMTY
+612 
-624 FMEKRQNTYKNYRN
+624 N